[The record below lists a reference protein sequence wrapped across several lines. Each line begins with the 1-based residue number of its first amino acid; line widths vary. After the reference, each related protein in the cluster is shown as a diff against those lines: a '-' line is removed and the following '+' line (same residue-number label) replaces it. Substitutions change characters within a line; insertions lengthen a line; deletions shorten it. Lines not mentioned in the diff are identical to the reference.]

1 MLVHAIYKI
10 RRNHFKTELEE
21 LDYSEV
27 CNAKGNAILSHA
39 KCSNCKMVFS
49 LHIGCQIKKNYQIW
63 LLFLSI
69 KYFILNCA

>member
-1 MLVHAIYKI
+1 MLVHAIYKR

-21 LDYSEV
+21 LDYPEV

-49 LHIGCQIKKNYQIW
+49 LHRLPNQEKLPN
-63 LLFLSI
+63 LATLFLSSNTI
-69 KYFILNCA
+69 P